1 MLLIDWK
8 TIARRWVD
16 LDFIRDAQVCVRFIM
31 STTDGVDAF
40 DCSYNRAS
48 FGLCFRPSLA
58 LNVDVMARV
67 NQDCVVRN
75 LSGKPTDYLS
85 SSC

>member
-16 LDFIRDAQVCVRFIM
+16 LDLIRDAQVCVRFIM
-31 STTDGVDAF
+31 TTTLGVDAS

-48 FGLCFRPSLA
+48 FG
-58 LNVDVMARV
+58 
-67 NQDCVVRN
+67 
-75 LSGKPTDYLS
+75 
-85 SSC
+85 